1 MLDDACVSGSLRHAR
16 HVRIESSCVRSCQRI
31 DLPSLSRLNVDEGFR
46 FCYIDDLV
54 IHSILMFG
62 F

>member
-1 MLDDACVSGSLRHAR
+1 MLDDACVPGSLRHAR

-31 DLPSLSRLNVDEGFR
+31 DLPSLSRLNVGEGFR
-46 FCYIDDLV
+46 FCYTGDLV
-54 IHSILMFG
+54 IHSILMFV

>member
-1 MLDDACVSGSLRHAR
+1 MLDDACVPGSLRHAR

-31 DLPSLSRLNVDEGFR
+31 DLPSLSRLNMDEGFR
-46 FCYIDDLV
+46 FYYTGDLV